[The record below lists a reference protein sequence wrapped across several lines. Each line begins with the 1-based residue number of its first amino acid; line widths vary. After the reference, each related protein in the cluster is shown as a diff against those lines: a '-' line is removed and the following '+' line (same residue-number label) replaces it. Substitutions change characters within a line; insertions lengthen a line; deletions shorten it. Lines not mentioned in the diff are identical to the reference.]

1 MNMSRQNI
9 TVITMTIFMFVLV
22 ASAFSQD
29 VSQYDENISKMV
41 GKLRQYPLK
50 TKYMTELGLNYRA
63 AEKADQD
70 LILQLKQTGQPDIW
84 YQIYMANK
92 RIAERHDLVRT
103 LPRKTLDQSGVT
115 FIDNTKDLEES
126 RVRAGKYCYAVAK
139 KMLADS
145 TPESARLAY
154 MELLKIARMKY
165 NQAPDLDKMI
175 RRSILLGATS
185 IEFELYNKS
194 GKNLTG
200 DIVGKLDKIV
210 WDYKQVKYG
219 QQKGDKPPVPF
230 RFTMKVV
237 ITDVSVGQDQMK
249 ELTYEEQRDIYKDE
263 VVVDTID
270 CYVKEYRQLKKASMG
285 GRIDF
290 YDNQIGQVVNTV
302 PLSVEVIFTNAYATL
317 QGNPEA
323 AGDDTRKLLLS
334 KQAEYPSAEQMVLD
348 ATDEFVRKATQVVL
362 AQ

>member
-1 MNMSRQNI
+1 MSRQNI
-9 TVITMTIFMFVLV
+9 KVITMAIFLFLLV
-22 ASAFSQD
+22 GSVFSQD
-29 VSQYDENISKMV
+29 VAQYDESISKMV

-50 TKYMTELGLNYRA
+50 TKYMTELGENYRA
-63 AEKADQD
+63 AQKVDQD
-70 LILQLKQTGQPDIW
+70 LILQLKQSGQPDIW
-84 YQIYMANK
+84 YKVYLANK
-92 RIAERHDLVRT
+92 RIADRQDLVKT
-103 LPRKTLDQSGVT
+103 LPQKTLEQSGIT
-115 FIDNTKDLEES
+115 FIDNAKDLEES
-126 RVRAGKYCYAVAK
+126 RVRAGRYCYAIAQ

-154 MELLKIARMKY
+154 VELLKIARMKF

-185 IEFELYNKS
+185 IEFALYNKS

-200 DIVGKLDKIV
+200 DIVGRMDKIV
-210 WDYKQVKYG
+210 WDYKKVKYG
-219 QQKGDKPPVPF
+219 QQKGDKPAIPF
-230 RFTMKVV
+230 KFTMRVV

-249 ELTYEEQRDIYKDE
+249 DLAYEEQRDIYKDD

-285 GRIDF
+285 GRIEF

-302 PLSVEVIFTNAYATL
+302 PLAVEVIFSNAYATL
-317 QGNPEA
+317 QGNPDA
-323 AGDDTRKLLLS
+323 AGDETRRLLVS
-334 KQAEYPSAEQMVLD
+334 KQAAYPSAEQMVLD